1 MLFVRQIDVNAI
13 DLISG
18 TITTTITMS
27 FKVQTTPIIRSS
39 ISKQIAEQLREAIVS
54 GRFKIGDRL
63 PTEDELAQRYGVSR
77 PSVRE
82 ALKRLAAQNLVRA
95 RRGPSGGNFVV
106 QPSYEELAGSLS
118 GAATLL
124 VGMGALD
131 IVEIIDARR
140 ILQGGC
146 LEHAVKNATAA
157 HIADIQTALERQRA
171 PKISDEAFCQAD
183 VAFHRALVDSAGNG
197 MVRFV
202 MYTVIE
208 ALIPVTNMIVTVV
221 RERSDIIS
229 LHEEMLQHLID
240 RNSVLLNQSMNKLL
254 DYLLGKF
261 ELASQR

>member
-1 MLFVRQIDVNAI
+1 
-13 DLISG
+13 
-18 TITTTITMS
+18 
-27 FKVQTTPIIRSS
+27 VQTSPIIKSS

-54 GRFKIGDRL
+54 GQFKIGDRL

-95 RRGPSGGNFVV
+95 RRGPTGGNFVV
-106 QPSYEELAGSLS
+106 QPTYEELAGSLS

-146 LEHAVKNATAA
+146 LEHAVKNATAT
-157 HIADIQTALERQRA
+157 HIADIKITLERQRCA
-171 PKISDEAFCQAD
+171 DISDEAFCQAD
-183 VAFHRALVDSAGNG
+183 VAFHRALVDSAGNN

-221 RERSDIIS
+221 RERSDIIE
-229 LHEEMLQHLID
+229 LHEAMLQHLID
-240 RNSVLLNQSMNKLL
+240 RNSVLLNTSMNKLL
-254 DYLLGKF
+254 DYLLEKF
-261 ELASQR
+261 EMASQS

>member
-1 MLFVRQIDVNAI
+1 
-13 DLISG
+13 
-18 TITTTITMS
+18 MS
-27 FKVQTTPIIRSS
+27 FKVQNTPFLKTNIDRSSIVKSS
-39 ISKQIAEQLREAIVS
+39 ISKQIAGQLRDAIVS

-146 LEHAVKNATAA
+146 LEHAVKNATTA
-157 HIADIQTALERQRA
+157 HIADIKTALERQKN
-171 PKISDEAFCQAD
+171 PEISDEAFCQAD
-183 VAFHRALVDSAGNG
+183 VAFHRALVDSADNG

-221 RERSDIIS
+221 RERSDIIR

-240 RNSVLLNQSMNKLL
+240 RNATLLNQSMNKLL
-254 DYLLGKF
+254 DYLLEKF

>member
-1 MLFVRQIDVNAI
+1 M
-13 DLISG
+13 
-18 TITTTITMS
+18 
-27 FKVQTTPIIRSS
+27 QTTLINKSS

-54 GRFKIGDRL
+54 GRFKIGERL

-95 RRGPSGGNFVV
+95 RRGPTGGNFVV

-146 LEHAVKNATAA
+146 LEHAVKNATASQ
-157 HIADIQTALERQRA
+157 IADIESALERQKDPA
-171 PKISDEAFCQAD
+171 INDEAFCQAD

-208 ALIPVTNMIVTVV
+208 ALIPVTNMVVSVV

-229 LHEEMLQHLID
+229 LHEQMLQHLTD
-240 RNSVLLNQSMNKLL
+240 RNQLLLIQSMNSLL
-254 DYLLGKF
+254 DYLLEKF